1 MYSLILPELIVDVF
15 KETGNKNIIKHFLDE
30 KKLLNLKSLKLKET
44 TSQSI
49 IKKKDTV

>member
-30 KKLLNLKSLKLKET
+30 KKTVEFEEFET
-44 TSQSI
+44 QRNYITI
-49 IKKKDTV
+49 N